1 MTFPIKSFSFTQQNF
16 EQPAMDQPAI
26 AQLPSPDEKNKI
38 GYIILTTNVINDNGG
53 NKQPSDFTINIHD
66 TSAFPSS
73 LEAVPSPQVQIISV
87 NEGKYSIS
95 VNNVNGYNISLE
107 NQCEGVI
114 NYGEVRS
121 CLIIADDDGNISS
134 TSKLPILPLSLSD
147 LLLPDLAGKD
157 QDIKPKIAAIPKPAD
172 PSKVGFLLIST
183 NVINDNGG
191 NKQPSD
197 FTINIH
203 GTPAF
208 PSSFKAASSKM
219 IQVVAVSEGQYS
231 VSVANSVAGYQSF
244 LQFECQ
250 GQINPNEIKTCL
262 ITLNDI
268 SSPIPCPQGQHLENG
283 QCVPNPPEPC
293 PQGQHLENGQCV
305 PNPPEPC
312 PQGQHL
318 ENGQCVPNPP
328 EPCPQG
334 QHLEN
339 GQCVPNPPPTGGAFP
354 VQGVIWMY
362 DSKQTL
368 INDISLPSGETHP
381 IDKVLLS
388 SGASGVNAH
397 IIKNGW
403 LEVQSGGGNGRVYW
417 DYHELPQFSQLDTAG
432 FNTVMTGT
440 FKLKP
445 GIENLSIK
453 DGNHGTDGWIL
464 DGKLVFGGFGFSIHR
479 TEVQSKV
486 EYWHNLQGQEV
497 ASQYPN
503 GIILQDDKEYKF
515 FSTMRTDRT
524 NNEVVLN
531 VWLDFGDGKGWV
543 LVMKDRK
550 WGMSGWNPDGIPN
563 GDDTTEI
570 EKGPSFIKKHH
581 IWTRAN
587 GSGHLPI
594 KDIRI
599 GTISFI
605 S

>member
-1 MTFPIKSFSFTQQNF
+1 MINIIFLKLFSLVSFSFLILLSMTFPIKSFSFSQQNF
-16 EQPAMDQPAI
+16 EQLAIDQPAI
-26 AQLPSPDEKNKI
+26 AQLPSPDGKNKI
-38 GYIILTTNVINDNGG
+38 GYIILSTNVINDNGG

-66 TSAFPSS
+66 NSAFPSS
-73 LEAVPSPQVQIISV
+73 LKAVSSPQVQIISV

-95 VNNVNGYNISLE
+95 VNNVSGYKISLE
-107 NQCEGVI
+107 NQCEGVV

-121 CLIIADDDGNISS
+121 CLIIADDDNISS

-147 LLLPDLAGKD
+147 LLLPDNREEENE
-157 QDIKPKIAAIPKPAD
+157 DIKAKIAAIPKPTD

-197 FTINIH
+197 FTINVL

-231 VSVANSVAGYQSF
+231 VSVDNSVTGYQTF

-262 ITLNDI
+262 IRLNDI
-268 SSPIPCPQGQHLENG
+268 SSPIPCPLGQHLENG
-283 QCVPNPPEPC
+283 QCVPDSPQC
-293 PQGQHLENGQCV
+293 PL
-305 PNPPEPC
+305 
-312 PQGQHL
+312 
-318 ENGQCVPNPP
+318 
-328 EPCPQG
+328 G

-339 GQCVPNPPPTGGAFP
+339 GQCVPNPPPTGETFP
-354 VQGVIWMY
+354 VQNIIWMY

-368 INDISLPSGETHP
+368 SKDISLPSGETHP
-381 IDKVLLS
+381 TDKVLLS

-397 IIKNGW
+397 PIKNGW

-417 DYHELPQFSQLDTAG
+417 NYHEVPQFSQLDTAG

-486 EYWHNLQGQEV
+486 EYWHNDQGQEV
-497 ASQYPN
+497 ASEYPN
-503 GIILQDDKEYKF
+503 GITLQDDKEYKF
-515 FSTMRTDRT
+515 FTTMRTDRT
-524 NNEVVLN
+524 NQEVVLN

-550 WGMSGWNPDGIPN
+550 WGMSGWDPGSVPN
-563 GDDTTEI
+563 GDDKAEI
-570 EKGPSFIKKHH
+570 ENGPSFIKKHH

-587 GSGHLPI
+587 GSGDLPI

-599 GTISFI
+599 GTVGFI

>member
-1 MTFPIKSFSFTQQNF
+1 MNIMINIIFLKLFSLLSFSFLILLSMTFPIKSFSFSQQNF
-16 EQPAMDQPAI
+16 EQLAIDQPAI
-26 AQLPSPDEKNKI
+26 AQLPSPDGKNKI
-38 GYIILTTNVINDNGG
+38 GYIILSTNVINDNGG

-73 LEAVPSPQVQIISV
+73 LKAVPSPQVQIISV

-95 VNNVNGYNISLE
+95 VNNVSGYNISLE
-107 NQCEGVI
+107 NQCEGVV

-121 CLIIADDDGNISS
+121 CLIIADDDNISS

-147 LLLPDLAGKD
+147 LLLPDNREENE
-157 QDIKPKIAAIPKPAD
+157 DIKAKIAAIPKPTD

-197 FTINIH
+197 FTINIL
-203 GTPAF
+203 GTPSF

-231 VSVANSVAGYQSF
+231 VSVDNSVAGYQTF

-262 ITLNDI
+262 IRLNDI
-268 SSPIPCPQGQHLENG
+268 SSSPQCPAGQHFDLTTQTCVPDLPPPPQGCPAGQHFD
-283 QCVPNPPEPC
+283 QTTQTCVPDLPPS
-293 PQGQHLENGQCV
+293 
-305 PNPPEPC
+305 
-312 PQGQHL
+312 
-318 ENGQCVPNPP
+318 
-328 EPCPQG
+328 
-334 QHLEN
+334 
-339 GQCVPNPPPTGGAFP
+339 GGAFP
-354 VQGVIWMY
+354 VQGITWMY

-368 INDISLPSGETHP
+368 TSDISLPSGETHP
-381 IDKVLLS
+381 TDKVLLS

-397 IIKNGW
+397 PIKNGW

-417 DYHELPQFSQLDTAG
+417 NYHEVPQFSQFDTAG

-453 DGNHGTDGWIL
+453 DGNHGTDGWVL

-486 EYWHNLQGQEV
+486 EYWHNDQGQEV
-497 ASQYPN
+497 ASEYPN
-503 GIILQDDKEYKF
+503 GITLQNDKEYKF
-515 FSTMRTDRT
+515 FTTMRADRT
-524 NNEVVLN
+524 NQEVVLN

-550 WGMSGWNPDGIPN
+550 WGMSGWDPGSVPN
-563 GDDTTEI
+563 GDDKAEI
-570 EKGPSFIKKHH
+570 ENGSSSIKKHH

-587 GSGHLPI
+587 GSGDLPI

-599 GTISFI
+599 GTIGFI

>member
-1 MTFPIKSFSFTQQNF
+1 MNIMINIIFLKLFSLVSFSFLILLSMTFPIKSFSFSQQNF
-16 EQPAMDQPAI
+16 EQLAIDQPAI
-26 AQLPSPDEKNKI
+26 AQLPSPDGKNKI
-38 GYIILTTNVINDNGG
+38 GYIILSTNVINDNGG

-66 TSAFPSS
+66 TLAFPSS
-73 LEAVPSPQVQIISV
+73 LKAVPSPQVQIISV

-95 VNNVNGYNISLE
+95 VNNVSGYNISLE
-107 NQCEGVI
+107 NQCEGVV

-121 CLIIADDDGNISS
+121 CLIIADDDNISS

-147 LLLPDLAGKD
+147 LLLPDHKGKEN
-157 QDIKPKIAAIPKPAD
+157 QDIKPKIAAIPKPTD

-191 NKQPSD
+191 NKQPSA

-208 PSSFKAASSKM
+208 PPSFKAASSKM

-231 VSVANSVAGYQSF
+231 VSVDNSVAGYQSF

-268 SSPIPCPQGQHLENG
+268 SSPIPCPLGQHLENG

-293 PQGQHLENGQCV
+293 PL
-305 PNPPEPC
+305 
-312 PQGQHL
+312 
-318 ENGQCVPNPP
+318 
-328 EPCPQG
+328 G

-362 DSKQTL
+362 DSKQTF
-368 INDISLPSGETHP
+368 INDILLPSGKTHP

-417 DYHELPQFSQLDTAG
+417 DYHEVPQFSQLDTAG

-479 TEVQSKV
+479 NEVQSKV
-486 EYWHNLQGQEV
+486 EYWHNDQGQEV

-503 GIILQDDKEYKF
+503 GITLQDDKEYKF

-524 NNEVVLN
+524 NQEVVLN

-550 WGMSGWNPDGIPN
+550 WGMSEWNPGGVPN
-563 GDDTTEI
+563 GDDKTEI
-570 EKGPSFIKKHH
+570 EKGPSFIKRHH

-587 GSGHLPI
+587 GSGDLPI

-599 GTISFI
+599 GTINFI

>member
-1 MTFPIKSFSFTQQNF
+1 MNIMFNIIFLKLFSLLSFSFLILLSTTFPIKSFSFSQQNF
-16 EQPAMDQPAI
+16 EQLAIDQPAI
-26 AQLPSPDEKNKI
+26 AQLPSPDGKNKI
-38 GYIILTTNVINDNGG
+38 GYIILSTNVINDNGG
-53 NKQPSDFTINIHD
+53 NKQPSDFTINIHN

-73 LEAVPSPQVQIISV
+73 FEAVPSPQVQIISV

-95 VNNVNGYNISLE
+95 VNSVSGYNISLE
-107 NQCEGVI
+107 NQCEGVV

-121 CLIIADDDGNISS
+121 CLIIADDDNISS

-147 LLLPDLAGKD
+147 LLLPDNRGKENEA
-157 QDIKPKIAAIPKPAD
+157 IKAKIAAIPKPTD

-197 FTINIH
+197 FTINIL

-231 VSVANSVAGYQSF
+231 VSVDNSVAGYQTF

-262 ITLNDI
+262 IKLNDI
-268 SSPIPCPQGQHLENG
+268 SSSPQCPAGQHFD
-283 QCVPNPPEPC
+283 QTTQTCVPDLPPS
-293 PQGQHLENGQCV
+293 
-305 PNPPEPC
+305 
-312 PQGQHL
+312 
-318 ENGQCVPNPP
+318 
-328 EPCPQG
+328 
-334 QHLEN
+334 
-339 GQCVPNPPPTGGAFP
+339 GGVFP
-354 VQGVIWMY
+354 VQGINWMY

-368 INDISLPSGETHP
+368 SNDISLPSGKTHP
-381 IDKVLLS
+381 TDKVLLS

-397 IIKNGW
+397 PIKNGW

-417 DYHELPQFSQLDTAG
+417 NYHELPQFSQLDTAG

-453 DGNHGTDGWIL
+453 DGNHGTNGWVL

-486 EYWHNLQGQEV
+486 EYWHNDQGQEV

-515 FSTMRTDRT
+515 FTTMRADRT
-524 NNEVVLN
+524 NQEIVLN

-550 WGMSGWNPDGIPN
+550 WGMSGWDPGSVPN
-563 GDDTTEI
+563 GEDKSQI
-570 EKGPSFIKKHH
+570 ENGPSSIKKHH

-587 GSGHLPI
+587 GSGDLPI

-599 GTISFI
+599 GTIGFI